1 MGLTQE
7 VLKELLRYDDNTGK
21 LYWAERPRKYFNSG
35 LHYKS
40 WNTGFSGKEVF

>member
-21 LYWAERPRKYFNSG
+21 LYWAE
-35 LHYKS
+35 
-40 WNTGFSGKEVF
+40 

>member
-21 LYWAERPRKYFNSG
+21 LYWAERP
-35 LHYKS
+35 
-40 WNTGFSGKEVF
+40 

>member
-21 LYWAERPRKYFNSG
+21 L
-35 LHYKS
+35 
-40 WNTGFSGKEVF
+40 

>member
-21 LYWAERPRKYFNSG
+21 LYWAERPR
-35 LHYKS
+35 
-40 WNTGFSGKEVF
+40 

>member
-21 LYWAERPRKYFNSG
+21 LY
-35 LHYKS
+35 
-40 WNTGFSGKEVF
+40 

>member
-21 LYWAERPRKYFNSG
+21 
-35 LHYKS
+35 
-40 WNTGFSGKEVF
+40 

>member
-21 LYWAERPRKYFNSG
+21 LYW
-35 LHYKS
+35 
-40 WNTGFSGKEVF
+40 

>member
-21 LYWAERPRKYFNSG
+21 LYWA
-35 LHYKS
+35 
-40 WNTGFSGKEVF
+40 

>member
-21 LYWAERPRKYFNSG
+21 LYWAER
-35 LHYKS
+35 
-40 WNTGFSGKEVF
+40 